1 MKTILVTLL
10 LACSGISFGQ
20 TKLIFHKSH
29 SGSRNAFVKTI
40 NGNYSNF
47 GNIPMQQ
54 ITIAALDSVIY
65 LTDTSAI
72 MVTKACTQMVR
83 YRQTELKPGEENL
96 WRPGRDT
103 VYNHPLF
110 SKKHAL
116 DSIRNA
122 VKSEYYFKNDI
133 DSTRFVGYDN
143 GVSVKKQKVVK
154 QPAKQNNNEVYLM
167 LVFVI
172 ALLLFSMIPAT
183 RSSQAF
189 R

>member
-1 MKTILVTLL
+1 MLV
-10 LACSGISFGQ
+10 CSSMSLGQ

-29 SGSRNAFVKTI
+29 SGSRNAFAKTI

-47 GNIPMQQ
+47 GMAPQRQ
-54 ITIAALDSVIY
+54 VTTAVLDSVIY

-72 MVTKACTQMVR
+72 MVTKECTFLEG
-83 YRQTELKPGEENL
+83 YRQPVLKPGKENP

-110 SKKHAL
+110 SQKHAL

-133 DSTRFVGYDN
+133 DSTKFVGYDN

-154 QPAKQNNNEVYLM
+154 QPADQNHNEVYLI

-172 ALLLFSMIPAT
+172 ALLLFSMIPAA
-183 RSSQAF
+183 RSSQAI